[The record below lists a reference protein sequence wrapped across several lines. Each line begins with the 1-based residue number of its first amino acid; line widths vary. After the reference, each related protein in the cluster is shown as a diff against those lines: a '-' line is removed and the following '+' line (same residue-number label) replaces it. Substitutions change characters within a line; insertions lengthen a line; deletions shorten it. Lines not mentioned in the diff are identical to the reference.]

1 MHLTLR
7 KAAAAACLLF
17 AAGAA
22 QAAAPLQHAIIS
34 ASYNAGGVL
43 SIGDD
48 YAGSPVSGL
57 DPLNT
62 SVEFFTA
69 DFLFGFDFAPD
80 GQLTIYNNGAI
91 PDGSYIASF
100 DFGATLAA
108 PIAGFSVTGA
118 GATGGT
124 PVLTVVDSHTIS
136 IDLSAVQWNGD
147 YNPLQTA
154 ITLQAAPVPEPA
166 AAWMLSAGLLGLALR
181 LALASRARLRS

>member
-1 MHLTLR
+1 LPPAPR
-7 KAAAAACLLF
+7 RAPAACDHQRQLQRRRR
-17 AAGAA
+17 A
-22 QAAAPLQHAIIS
+22 QYRRRLCRQSGQRARSAQHQRRI
-34 ASYNAGGVL
+34 L
-43 SIGDD
+43 HRR
-48 YAGSPVSGL
+48 L
-57 DPLNT
+57 
-62 SVEFFTA
+62 
-69 DFLFGFDFAPD
+69 LFGFDFAPD
-80 GQLTIYNNGAI
+80 GHLTIYNNGAI

-166 AAWMLSAGLLGLALR
+166 AA
-181 LALASRARLRS
+181 